1 MLAASILRIFI
12 CKCVCSELE
21 GERLRPRGFLLRRD
35 PEDFNEATDDAV
47 SSAGQAHVSGGLHE
61 SERLFLA
68 VIDHSVV
75 LALVSFLDFSI
86 LGELGI
92 FGVSGLCVGG
102 SGKSYV
108 EEIDDKADLIR
119 QRRLGLIKT

>member
-1 MLAASILRIFI
+1 MFI

-35 PEDFNEATDDAV
+35 PEDFNEATDEAV
-47 SSAGQAHVSGGLHE
+47 SSAGHAHVSGGLHE

-75 LALVSFLDFSI
+75 LAPVSFLDFST

-92 FGVSGLCVGG
+92 FGESGLCEGG

-108 EEIDDKADLIR
+108 EEVDDKADLIR
-119 QRRLGLIKT
+119 QQRLNLFRAQILTLSL

>member
-1 MLAASILRIFI
+1 MILLLAASILRIFI

-21 GERLRPRGFLLRRD
+21 GERLRPRAFLLRRD

-47 SSAGQAHVSGGLHE
+47 SSAGHAQVSGGLHE
-61 SERLFLA
+61 SERLFRA

-75 LALVSFLDFSI
+75 LAPISLLELNI
-86 LGELGI
+86 LGEVGI
-92 FGVSGLCVGG
+92 FGVSGVCVGG

-108 EEIDDKADLIR
+108 EEVDDKIDLIY
-119 QRRLGLIKT
+119 Q